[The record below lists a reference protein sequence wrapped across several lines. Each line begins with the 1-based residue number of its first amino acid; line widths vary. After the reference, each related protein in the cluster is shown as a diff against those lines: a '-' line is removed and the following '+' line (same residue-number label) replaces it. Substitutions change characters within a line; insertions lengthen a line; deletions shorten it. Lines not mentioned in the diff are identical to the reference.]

1 MPDLIQPE
9 KPPEN
14 MMEMGSSLLPYS
26 SWSAYANSYEVRN
39 APIVSLDNLVQ
50 MRRRDGQARAIM
62 QLVTLPLRYALQNG
76 HWEAPLDDE
85 ADDEVAFAEAV
96 WSQPA
101 ATGGMTT
108 PKNKLIAQMLL
119 SVTDGFAGFEIVYRP
134 PTKLKNPILSDKI
147 TLQKL
152 AYRDPRTVFVLTDDK
167 GGYNGFRQR
176 ANTPKGVIDV
186 QIPIKQSILFTA
198 QGELN
203 PYYGVSFFESA
214 YPHFDAKRK
223 LYYIAHLAAQFAA
236 VPGRIGTVPEQATA
250 AEIAEFK
257 RALADFAFNTA
268 MVKRASY
275 VVEDFKGSANFDF
288 IKLIDHH
295 NTMMAKSVLAQF
307 FSDDKRTVLIE
318 NTKQDASADLFLLCM
333 ETVASDLAETLSAYL
348 MPQLIDWNFGSGKY
362 PRFVPGKLSDSTR
375 DLIIDMFKTFAVAS
389 VMNATPE
396 LIREMEKRVARS
408 LDINIDYDEIANM
421 EQQQAEAD
429 LQAQKDQ
436 MQQQADLAK
445 QQADGAAAQ
454 GAPAPGAAPPA
465 PKKQTGTQNAAPPGE
480 TVKLSMDI
488 DELVMAAER
497 LFDVQPTLG
506 DDL

>member
-1 MPDLIQPE
+1 
-9 KPPEN
+9 
-14 MMEMGSSLLPYS
+14 
-26 SWSAYANSYEVRN
+26 
-39 APIVSLDNLVQ
+39 
-50 MRRRDGQARAIM
+50 
-62 QLVTLPLRYALQNG
+62 
-76 HWEAPLDDE
+76 
-85 ADDEVAFAEAV
+85 
-96 WSQPA
+96 
-101 ATGGMTT
+101 
-108 PKNKLIAQMLL
+108 
-119 SVTDGFAGFEIVYRP
+119 
-134 PTKLKNPILSDKI
+134 LKNPILSDKI

-445 QQADGAAAQ
+445 QQADGATAQ
-454 GAPAPGAAPPA
+454 GAPAPGAPPA